1 MADLNIQACKLVQSL
16 ALGPSAH
23 PIEALDTCLEGDAKF
38 CCQVGDLRLGLAR
51 KIARHISPPDC
62 LRHDILD
69 RVDCPLPALRL
80 FRNAGHDFTVEG
92 KIGVDETLREIWCRS
107 IANMEVLP
115 TFDRRHRLPRITSH

>member
-69 RVDCPLPALRL
+69 RVDCPLPALWL
-80 FRNAGHDFTVEG
+80 FRNAGHDFTVHAE
-92 KIGVDETLREIWCRS
+92 IAVDEPLQHTRDRAT
-107 IANMEVLP
+107 AN
-115 TFDRRHRLPRITSH
+115 T